1 VNERQD
7 QRLKTDWPMFGLTLA
22 VILMACIPI
31 FGLGRGAEA
40 AITDAYDG
48 LTRHFGVLYLWYGF
62 GTLVFLG
69 WLAASRYGRVRLGDP
84 GSRPEFRTAS
94 WLAMMF
100 CAGVGAGLL
109 YWSIIEWGY
118 YIGKPPYGFEPRS
131 PEAIEWAASYGL
143 FHWGPTGWAIQCLPS
158 LAIAYAYYLRKV
170 PYLRLST
177 GCSAL
182 LPEGVTGARGR
193 GLDFLYMLSII
204 GGAGTSLGLTTPM
217 IAAAVADLAGLDH
230 DFALDVAVVVACIAI
245 YGTSAWL
252 GIERGFKRMADATM
266 ALALLFLLF
275 VLVVGPTLFILK
287 MSTNSIGLVLQN
299 FLRMN
304 TWTDPVRDAGFV
316 ENWTVFYWAWWIAY
330 GPFVGLF
337 VTRISRGRSLR
348 EIIVGMLSFGTLGA
362 GVFFMVLG
370 NYAMHL
376 DIAGILPVTDMVAAQ
391 GEAEAI
397 ASVIASLPASPV
409 ALFAFVLVAIVLLA
423 TTYDSASYTLAS
435 VSTQRLEAGRN
446 PARWNRLFWACALGI
461 VPVTLIFVEGGIK
474 VVLSATIVVSL
485 PLIAVGVLLAVS
497 LLRMLR
503 QDAGRDLPAVS
514 GSGREGGRSR
524 PG

>member
-1 VNERQD
+1 MNDSKEP
-7 QRLKTDWPMFGLTLA
+7 RLATDWPMFGLTLA
-22 VILMACIPI
+22 VILVACVPI
-31 FGLGRGAEA
+31 FGLGPSAAG
-40 AITDAYDG
+40 AITAAYDA
-48 LTRHFGVLYLWYGF
+48 LTRHFGVLYQWYGM
-62 GTLVFLG
+62 GALVFLI
-69 WLAASRYGRVRLGDP
+69 WLAASRYGRVRLGGAD
-84 GSRPEFRTAS
+84 SEPEFRTPS

-100 CAGVGAGLL
+100 CSGVGAGLL

-118 YIGKPPYGFEPRS
+118 YIDKPPYGVAARS
-131 PEAIEWAASYGL
+131 PEAIEWAASCGI
-143 FHWGPTGWAIQCLPS
+143 FHWGPTGWAIQCLPA
-158 LAIAYAYYLRKV
+158 LAIGYAYYMRRI

-217 IAAAVADLAGLDH
+217 ISAAFADLAGLERS
-230 DFALDVAVVVACIAI
+230 FALDVAVITVCIAI
-245 YGTSAWL
+245 FGTSAYL
-252 GIERGFKRMADATM
+252 GLERGFKRMADATM
-266 ALALLFLLF
+266 VLALVLLLF

-287 MSTNSIGLVLQN
+287 MSTNSVGLVLQN

-304 TWTDPVRDAGFV
+304 TWTDPIRNAGFV

-348 EIIVGMLSFGTLGA
+348 EIILGMLSFGTLGA
-362 GVFFMVLG
+362 GLFYMVLG
-370 NYAMHL
+370 NYALHL
-376 DIAGILPVTDMVAAQ
+376 DLAKLVDVTGLMASV
-391 GEAEAI
+391 GEAQAI
-397 ASVIASLPASPV
+397 AAVIASLPQGTL
-409 ALFAFVLVAIVLLA
+409 ALLAFVVVAVVLLA

-435 VSTQRLEAGRN
+435 VSTRRLEAGRH
-446 PARWNRLFWACALGI
+446 PARWNRLFWACALGL
-461 VPVTLIFVEGGIK
+461 VPVTLMFVEGGIK

-497 LLRMLR
+497 LLQMLR
-503 QDAGRDLPAVS
+503 ADAAAQAVK
-514 GSGREGGRSR
+514 
-524 PG
+524 

>member
-1 VNERQD
+1 MNTKPEER
-7 QRLKTDWPMFGLTLA
+7 LATDWPMFGLTLA
-22 VILMACIPI
+22 VVLLACIPI
-31 FGLGRGAEA
+31 FGLGHGAA
-40 AITDAYDG
+40 GVITATYDA
-48 LTRHFGVLYLWYGF
+48 LTERFGVLYQWYGF
-62 GTLVFLG
+62 GALIFLG
-69 WLAASRYGRVRLGDP
+69 WLAASRYGRVRLGDAN
-84 GSRPEFRTAS
+84 SRPEFRTAS

-118 YIGKPPYGFEPRS
+118 YIGKPPYGFAPRS
-131 PEAIEWAASYGL
+131 VDAIEWAASYGL

-158 LAIAYAYYLRKV
+158 LAIAYAYYIRKV

-177 GCSAL
+177 GCSAF

-193 GLDFLYMLSII
+193 ALDFLYMLSII

-217 IAAAVADLAGLDH
+217 ISAAFAEFAGLDRS
-230 DFALDVAVVVACIAI
+230 FSLDVAVVVACIAI
-245 YGTSAWL
+245 YGTSAYL
-252 GIERGFKRMADATM
+252 GLERGFKRMADGTM
-266 ALALLFLLF
+266 VLALLFLLF
-275 VLVVGPTLFILK
+275 VLIVGPTLFILK
-287 MSTNSIGLVLQN
+287 MSTNSIGIVLQN

-304 TWTDPVRDAGFV
+304 TWTDPVRNSGFV

-362 GVFFMVLG
+362 GIFFMVLG

-376 DIAGILPVTDMVAAQ
+376 DLAGILDVTGIMAVQ
-391 GEAEAI
+391 GEAKAI
-397 ASVIASLPASPV
+397 ASVIASLPLSQL
-409 ALFAFVLVAIVLLA
+409 ALSAFVLVSVVLLA

-435 VSTQRLEAGRN
+435 VSTRRLEAGRN
-446 PARWNRLFWACALGI
+446 PARWNRLFWACALGL
-461 VPVTLIFVEGGIK
+461 VPVTLMFVEGGIK
-474 VVLSATIVVSL
+474 VLLSATIVVSL
-485 PLIAVGVLLAVS
+485 PLIAVGVLLAAS

-503 QDAGRDLPAVS
+503 QDVGAG
-514 GSGREGGRSR
+514 
-524 PG
+524 

>member
-1 VNERQD
+1 MND
-7 QRLKTDWPMFGLTLA
+7 KNTDRLQTDWLMFGLTLA

-31 FGLGRGAEA
+31 FGLGHGAA
-40 AITDAYDG
+40 ATITAAYDA
-48 LTRHFGVLYLWYGF
+48 LTTRFGVLYQWYGL
-62 GTLVFLG
+62 GALVFLG
-69 WLAASRYGRVRLGDP
+69 WLAASRYGRVRLGDAD
-84 GSRPEFRTAS
+84 SRPEYRTPS

-118 YIGKPPYGFEPRS
+118 YIAKPPYGFAPRS
-131 PEAIEWAASYGL
+131 VDAIEWAASYGL
-143 FHWGPTGWAIQCLPS
+143 FHWGPTGWAIQCLPA
-158 LAIAYAYYLRKV
+158 LAIAYAYYVRKV

-193 GLDFLYMLSII
+193 ALDFLYMLSII

-217 IAAAVADLAGLDH
+217 ISAAFAEFAGLDR
-230 DFALDVAVVVACIAI
+230 DFTLDVAVVVACVAI
-245 YGTSAWL
+245 YGCSAYL
-252 GIERGFKRMADATM
+252 GLDRGFKRMADSAM
-266 ALALLFLLF
+266 VIALLFLLF

-287 MSTNSIGLVLQN
+287 MSTNGIGIVLQN

-304 TWTDPVRDAGFV
+304 TWTDPVRNSGFV

-362 GVFFMVLG
+362 GIFFMVLG

-376 DIAGILPVTDMVAAQ
+376 DLAGILDVTGIMAAR
-391 GEAEAI
+391 GEAQAI
-397 ASVIASLPASPV
+397 ASVIASLPLSHL
-409 ALFAFVLVAIVLLA
+409 ALFAFVLVSVVLLA

-435 VSTQRLEAGRN
+435 VSTRRLEAGRH
-446 PARWNRLFWACALGI
+446 PARWNRLFWACALGL
-461 VPVTLIFVEGGIK
+461 VPVTLMFVEGGIK

-485 PLIAVGVLLAVS
+485 PLIAVGMLLAVS
-497 LLRMLR
+497 LMRMLR
-503 QDAGRDLPAVS
+503 EDIDAHGRP
-514 GSGREGGRSR
+514 RS
-524 PG
+524 

>member
-1 VNERQD
+1 MNEPGKD
-7 QRLKTDWPMFGLTLA
+7 RLQTDWLMFALTLA

-31 FGLGRGAEA
+31 FGLGHGAA
-40 AITDAYDG
+40 ATITAAYDA
-48 LTRHFGVLYLWYGF
+48 LTARFGVLYQWYGF
-62 GTLVFLG
+62 GALVFLG
-69 WLAASRYGRVRLGDP
+69 WLAASRHGRVRLGAAD
-84 GSRPEFRTAS
+84 SKPEYRTPS

-100 CAGVGAGLL
+100 CTGVGAGLL

-118 YIGKPPYGFEPRS
+118 YIAKPPYGFAPRS
-131 PEAIEWAASYGL
+131 VDAIEWAASYGM
-143 FHWGPTGWAIQCLPS
+143 FHWGPTGWAIQCLPA
-158 LAIAYAYYLRKV
+158 LAIAYAYYNRKV

-193 GLDFLYMLSII
+193 ALDFLYMLSII

-217 IAAAVADLAGLDH
+217 ISAAFAEFAGLDRN
-230 DFALDVAVVVACIAI
+230 FTLDVAVVVACVAI
-245 YGTSAWL
+245 YGTSAYL
-252 GIERGFKRMADATM
+252 GIDRGFKRMADGAM
-266 ALALLFLLF
+266 VLALLFLLF
-275 VLVVGPTLFILK
+275 VLIVGPTLFILK
-287 MSTNSIGLVLQN
+287 MSTNGIGIVLQN

-304 TWTDPVRDAGFV
+304 TWTDPVRNSGFV

-348 EIIVGMLSFGTLGA
+348 EIILGMLSFGTLGA
-362 GVFFMVLG
+362 GIFFMVLG

-376 DIAGILPVTDMVAAQ
+376 DLAGILDVTGIMAAK
-391 GEAEAI
+391 GEAAAI
-397 ASVIASLPASPV
+397 ASVIASLPASQL
-409 ALFAFVLVAIVLLA
+409 ALAAFVLVAVVLLA

-435 VSTQRLEAGRN
+435 VSTRRLEAGRH
-446 PARWNRLFWACALGI
+446 PARWNRLFWACALGL
-461 VPVTLIFVEGGIK
+461 VPVTLMFVEGGIK

-497 LLRMLR
+497 LMRMLR
-503 QDAGRDLPAVS
+503 EDAGTR
-514 GSGREGGRSR
+514 
-524 PG
+524 

>member
-1 VNERQD
+1 VNDPREERPA
-7 QRLKTDWPMFGLTLA
+7 TDWLMFALTLG
-22 VILMACIPI
+22 VILLACVPI
-31 FGLGRGAEA
+31 FGMGHGAEG
-40 AITDAYDG
+40 AITGAYDA
-48 LTRHFGVLYLWYGF
+48 LTRRFGVVYLWYGF
-62 GTLVFLG
+62 GTLIFLC
-69 WLAASRYGRVRLGDP
+69 WLAASRYGRVRLG
-84 GSRPEFRTAS
+84 GAGTRPEYRTPS

-109 YWSIIEWGY
+109 YWATIEWGY
-118 YIGKPPYGFEPRS
+118 YIDKPPYGFAPRS

-158 LAIAYAYYLRKV
+158 LAIAYAYYQRKV

-193 GLDFLYMLSII
+193 ALDFLYMLSII

-217 IAAAVADLAGLDH
+217 ISAAFADLVGLERT
-230 DFALDVAVVVACIAI
+230 FTLDVAVVVACVAI

-252 GIERGFKRMADATM
+252 GIDRGFKRMSDGAM
-266 ALALLFLLF
+266 WLALAFLLF
-275 VLVVGPTLFILK
+275 ILVVGPTLFILK
-287 MSTNSIGLVLQN
+287 MATNGIGLVLQN

-304 TWTDPVRDAGFV
+304 TWTDPVRNSGFV

-348 EIIVGMLSFGTLGA
+348 EIILGMLSFGTLGA
-362 GVFFMVLG
+362 GIFFMVLG

-376 DIAGILPVTDMVAAQ
+376 DLAGVVDVTGLMAKS
-391 GEAEAI
+391 GEAQAI
-397 ASVIASLPASPV
+397 AAVIASLPLSQL
-409 ALFAFVLVAIVLLA
+409 ALAAFVLVALVLLA

-435 VSTQRLEAGRN
+435 VSTRRLEAGRN
-446 PARWNRLFWACALGI
+446 PARWNRLFWACALGV
-461 VPVTLIFVEGGIK
+461 VPVTLMFVEGGIK

-485 PLIAVGVLLAVS
+485 PLIAVGILLAVS
-497 LLRMLR
+497 LMRMLR
-503 QDAGRDLPAVS
+503 QDEAAPTSRAGA
-514 GSGREGGRSR
+514 
-524 PG
+524 